1 MDFISED
8 IRNNVIELIKLLTR
22 SEDVSDATLDRS
34 LRLLRQAD
42 PGHGDYTSAIKQRVR
57 QSILVKTVTGTNGPS
72 LVAAFEK
79 ECDNM
84 RRMNSHL
91 LQPFLSIM
99 EPLSYSLAT
108 VNQFGSRI
116 NSVKESDSATYRVP
130 ETQTKSSLQ
139 NSSSSQKQS
148 ELPQMSYAIAGG
160 LMPIVP
166 PYHTS
171 GVDVNSPEAQSAWIS
186 NEVEIKLLKDL
197 IFIFQVRPRSASR
210 LLSVILPIAEPCF
223 KNPRGHQLSE
233 SESEM
238 FTYQS
243 NVLAWK
249 EEVDGHSLY
258 T

>member
-1 MDFISED
+1 MMEFIGED
-8 IRNNVIELIKLLTR
+8 IRNNVRELIKLLTR
-22 SEDVSDATLDRS
+22 SEDVLDTTLDRS
-34 LRLLRQAD
+34 IRLLRQAD
-42 PGHGDYTSAIKQRVR
+42 PGHGDYTSAIKQRIR
-57 QSILVKTVTGTNGPS
+57 QSILAKTVAGTNGPS

-116 NSVKESDSATYRVP
+116 NTVKENDAATFRVS
-130 ETQTKSSLQ
+130 ESQTSSSSH
-139 NSSSSQKQS
+139 NSSSTLKQS

-197 IFIFQVRPRSASR
+197 IFIFQVKSRSVDKR
-210 LLSVILPIAEPCF
+210 LFLLRRFVALSYLTSVVGYSWI
-223 KNPRGHQLSE
+223 S
-233 SESEM
+233 
-238 FTYQS
+238 
-243 NVLAWK
+243 
-249 EEVDGHSLY
+249 
-258 T
+258 